1 MTKNKFKYQE
11 LLDKLVSEGCQMP
24 PLFEPNGI
32 QACRF
37 AFSSSKQNHIPQYVC
52 NPRRMLDDINKGKSD
67 TSLLALSCFATSPQ
81 AESFYHNLRKA
92 FKNAERAIGD
102 SLAEGTLNN
111 EDGQKTANSPNGHFD
126 FYEFENCNLN
136 KSFKIT
142 KLL

>member
-1 MTKNKFKYQE
+1 MTENKFKYQE

-37 AFSSSKQNHIPQYVC
+37 AFSSSKQNHIPQYVI
-52 NPRRMLDDINKGKSD
+52 NPRRMLDDINKGKST

-81 AESFYHNLRKA
+81 AELFYNNLRKA
-92 FKNAERAIGD
+92 FKNAGQAIGD
-102 SLAEGTLNN
+102 SLAEGKLTN
-111 EDGQKTANSPNGHFD
+111 EDGMKTAESLNGHFD
-126 FYEFENCNLN
+126 FYEYEKCDLN

-142 KLL
+142 KSL